1 MTDEWGHTKT
11 QRDQGGVRR
20 LQRRIDGR
28 VFAGV
33 AGGFADYTN
42 LPAWVVRL
50 AFVVLAFMGGAGIL
64 LYVAGWLLM
73 PAEGEEESIAQAI
86 SHRALA
92 GPAWAGAL
100 LLFIGAALLAN
111 HAFFISPAI
120 IWGLGFIGLGIYLF
134 FRADQ
139 AGRQSTPGPGSW
151 ASGQPGTQPV
161 DPASA
166 SQASTVVGPGIAPP
180 PAPPGPADTAPLQ
193 VDLPPAEPRQ
203 VAVRR
208 RPARERSLLGWFVL
222 GLALAAVGVLGFLD
236 EIGAVSP
243 RPVVYAALGLTVVG
257 VGLLVSAWVG
267 RARWLI
273 AVALL
278 LAALTAALSPIHVP
292 IEGGFGDRFYAPVA
306 SADTT
311 STYRLVAGQMTVD
324 LRAPGAESPPSTV
337 TASVVAGRLR
347 VFVPADLTIAI
358 SGHVSTGVATVF
370 GRSISGRNLD
380 LRQLQPVSAS
390 APDVV
395 LNLAV
400 TYGDVLVT
408 HVPAASKIVPVAPS
422 PPAIP

>member
-1 MTDEWGHTKT
+1 MTDEWGQTGA
-11 QRDQGGVRR
+11 QRDRGGVRR
-20 LQRRIDGR
+20 LQRRTDHR
-28 VFAGV
+28 VVAGV
-33 AGGFADYTN
+33 AGGFADYTSI
-42 LPAWVVRL
+42 PPWVVRL
-50 AFVVLAFMGGAGIL
+50 AFVGLTFAGGAGVL

-111 HAFFISPAI
+111 HALFIAPAI
-120 IWGLGFIGLGIYLF
+120 VWGLGFIGLGIYLF

-139 AGRQSTPGPGSW
+139 AGREPTPGPGSW
-151 ASGQPGTQPV
+151 ASSETGTSRV
-161 DPASA
+161 ESAAAASA
-166 SQASTVVGPGIAPP
+166 VAAPGIAPP
-180 PAPPGPADTAPLQ
+180 PPPPPPGTAEAASSGVAP
-193 VDLPPAEPRQ
+193 VEPGR

-222 GLALAAVGVLGFLD
+222 GLMLAAVGVLGFLD

-243 RPVVYAALGLTVVG
+243 RPVVYAALALTVVG
-257 VGLLVSAWVG
+257 AGLLVSAWVG

-278 LAALTAALSPIHVP
+278 LAALTAALSPIRVP

-306 SADTT
+306 SAATT

-324 LRAPGAESPPSTV
+324 LRALGTESPAPTV

-347 VFVPADLTIAI
+347 VFVPADVTVAI

-380 LRQLQPVSAS
+380 LAQLQPVSAT
-390 APDVV
+390 APEVV

-408 HVPAASKIVPVAPS
+408 HVPSDSKLVPAIPS
-422 PPAIP
+422 PPGIP